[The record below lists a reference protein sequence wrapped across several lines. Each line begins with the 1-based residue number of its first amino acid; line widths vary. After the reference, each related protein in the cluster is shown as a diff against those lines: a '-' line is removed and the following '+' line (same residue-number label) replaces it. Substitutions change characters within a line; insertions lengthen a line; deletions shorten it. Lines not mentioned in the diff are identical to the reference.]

1 MSKFDQIREEV
12 FSNSYL
18 KEWYEKVQK
27 KIDDYRPQCPQ
38 KDDIIE
44 TVANQ
49 MLKRC
54 GEDNIPKDDDIIFFT
69 KILWVALVDNLGDE
83 SVDEFCPQTERNL
96 CIRLHREQVKIMMA
110 DANNH

>member
-18 KEWYEKVQK
+18 KEWYEKVQER
-27 KIDDYRPQCPQ
+27 IEDYRPQHPK
-38 KDDIIE
+38 KDDIIN

-54 GEDNIPKDDDIIFFT
+54 GEGNIPKDDDRTFFT
-69 KILWVALVDNLGDE
+69 KILWVALVDNLGADSLKE
-83 SVDEFCPQTERNL
+83 LYPQTERIL
-96 CIRLHREQVKIMMA
+96 CKRLHREQVKIMMA
-110 DANNH
+110 NTNNH